1 MAAFEHVSSVCTL
14 AVLPRGALA
23 GAASR
28 GRENIG
34 SGSVDAERI
43 GWSFWVAWPM
53 GLVSSGDRATRALS
67 QGWEV
72 SLNFRRFRCCWAGKR
87 GRRLTGARADRARAG
102 CCPIYTIGR

>member
-28 GRENIG
+28 G
-34 SGSVDAERI
+34 SGEHQKRLAVRRTNWLVLLGCLAA
-43 GWSFWVAWPM
+43 G
-53 GLVSSGDRATRALS
+53 GLVSSGESATRGPP

-72 SLNFRRFRCCWAGKR
+72 CLTFGGSDVAGPGKE
-87 GRRLTGARADRARAG
+87 GDG
-102 CCPIYTIGR
+102 